1 MNYGC
6 GPVPQRVWQHVVPG
20 ALPDASDP
28 LVRPTEGP
36 CWEWKG
42 SKTSKGYGKCW
53 AYSERLGRMS
63 LRQAHVCFW
72 EWEHGEPLPSG
83 AQTDHLCRNTGCV
96 NPLHLEMVSPSENV
110 RRGLVPQQQKALA
123 AAGLHPL
130 QRPGARVK
138 AMAASLAAM
147 PEEHRQAY
155 QKRTEWRALPI
166 KTRLRIQQER
176 AAESMRSEEQRELRR
191 GARNAACRMQEEDVR
206 RVRASLVL
214 GETER
219 EIAARYGISASLVHA
234 IKTGRKWGWLR

>member
-1 MNYGC
+1 
-6 GPVPQRVWQHVVPG
+6 
-20 ALPDASDP
+20 
-28 LVRPTEGP
+28 
-36 CWEWKG
+36 
-42 SKTSKGYGKCW
+42 
-53 AYSERLGRMS
+53 
-63 LRQAHVCFW
+63 
-72 EWEHGEPLPSG
+72 
-83 AQTDHLCRNTGCV
+83 
-96 NPLHLEMVSPSENV
+96 
-110 RRGLVPQQQKALA
+110 
-123 AAGLHPL
+123 
-130 QRPGARVK
+130 
-138 AMAASLAAM
+138 M